1 MQRIKWQGMHL
12 ENWNGTSGKI
22 LVKVD
27 TVRKPL
33 YFTESFLLEEAAAS
47 ILSEEINPTLPEEI
61 IISFAEIIVSKDTA
75 YIQ

>member
-1 MQRIKWQGMHL
+1 M
-12 ENWNGTSGKI
+12 
-22 LVKVD
+22 KVD

-33 YFTESFLLEEAAAS
+33 YFIESFWLEEAAAS